1 MSEKHKK
8 VCRSLNY
15 FGHFFTFLSAIS
27 GYFSI
32 SAFVSWVGVFLG
44 ISSSAVVLK
53 TWKLI
58 AGIKKHKSIIKK
70 KKHDEKVSLKNTK
83 LNTTEV
89 LTYKALIN
97 FCIKVAARHIW
108 YFGI

>member
-1 MSEKHKK
+1 MTKENVSLDFRLKKYEMRNCLSEGKKRNDLMSEKHKK

-32 SAFVSWVGVFLG
+32 SAFVSLVGVFLG

-53 TWKLI
+53 TGNLI
-58 AGIKKHKSIIKK
+58 AGITKHKSIIKK
-70 KKHDEKVSLKNTK
+70 K
-83 LNTTEV
+83 
-89 LTYKALIN
+89 A
-97 FCIKVAARHIW
+97 
-108 YFGI
+108 